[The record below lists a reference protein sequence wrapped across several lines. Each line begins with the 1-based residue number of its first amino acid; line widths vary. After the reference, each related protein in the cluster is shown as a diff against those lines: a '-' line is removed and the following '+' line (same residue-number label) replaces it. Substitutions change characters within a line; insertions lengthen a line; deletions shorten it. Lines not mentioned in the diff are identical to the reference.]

1 MALAFAPIGKEM
13 TVMDVRA
20 DDKVKRHLQSLGIT
34 VGGKVTP
41 LSSTGGNMIFR
52 VLECKVA
59 LDYGLAMRIMVA

>member
-1 MALAFAPIGKEM
+1 MALAFAPIGREV
-13 TVMDVRA
+13 TVTDVRA
-20 DDKVKRHLQSLGIT
+20 DEKVKRHLQNLGIT

-59 LDYGLAMRIMVA
+59 LDCSLAMRIMVA